1 MFCSLTAL
9 PLQQVIW
16 DSQLNPSSL
25 HGVTTALIGNC
36 GVGFAPVRKE
46 HAQKLIELMEG
57 VEDIPEAV
65 LADGLDFSW
74 ETFPDYLEKIAA
86 RPHDIDVCALVPH
99 AAVRVYVMGQRAVDL
114 EPATDAD
121 ISQMRRIISD
131 AVRAGAFG
139 FSTSRTLVHKT
150 TKGESIPTY
159 RALEAELEGLA
170 RGLQDAGAGLI
181 EVNADFLDVPN
192 DFALVRRICE
202 KSGRPATFLLAAIN
216 EDPTKKWRTLLQMA
230 DKAASEGVNIRPVF
244 PPRPVG
250 VLFGLLGSQNPFV
263 ATPTFRSIAHLP
275 LEQRVAA
282 MKNPETK
289 KKILSEDRLRDTP
302 HPLIP
307 IIKFERMFRLTDPP
321 NYTPPKEESVAAIAE
336 RAGKTSEEVAYD
348 MLVENG
354 GKNFLWCAVGI
365 VLACVVWKKLLTRTL
380 HVDSPLLK
388 LTNYTNY
395 DLAESKECL
404 ENRNAIMGLSDGGA
418 HCGMI
423 MDASFQSFALEHWVK
438 AAGMPIEEMV
448 RRLTSD
454 TAISMGLTDRGVLR
468 AGLKAD
474 INVIDLEALTIRR
487 PEIVHDL
494 PSGGRRLMQR
504 ADGYI
509 ATLVNGVVTYRHGKH
524 TGALPGRLVR
534 CEGG

>member
-1 MFCSLTAL
+1 
-9 PLQQVIW
+9 
-16 DSQLNPSSL
+16 
-25 HGVTTALIGNC
+25 
-36 GVGFAPVRKE
+36 
-46 HAQKLIELMEG
+46 
-57 VEDIPEAV
+57 
-65 LADGLDFSW
+65 
-74 ETFPDYLEKIAA
+74 
-86 RPHDIDVCALVPH
+86 
-99 AAVRVYVMGQRAVDL
+99 MGQRAVDL
-114 EPATDAD
+114 EPASDSD
-121 ISQMRRIISD
+121 IAQMRRIMSD

-159 RALEAELEGLA
+159 KALEAELHGLA
-170 RGLQDAGAGLI
+170 RGLKDAGAGLI
-181 EVNADFLDVPN
+181 EVNADFLDGGAS

-202 KSGRPATFLLAAIN
+202 ASGRPATFLLAALN
-216 EDPTKKWRTLLQMA
+216 EDPTTKWRSLLKMA

-282 MKNPETK
+282 MLNPETK
-289 KKILSEDRLRDTP
+289 AKILSEDRLKDTP

-321 NYTPPKEESVAAIAE
+321 NYTPPKEESVAAMAQ

-348 MLVENG
+348 MLVENE
-354 GKNFLWCAVGI
+354 GKNFLWCAVS
-365 VLACVVWKKLLTRTL
+365 VALTCVVWNRELGAELTFAFFSFRTWYPP
-380 HVDSPLLK
+380 DSLSLARSFCSQ

-395 DLAESKECL
+395 DLAESRECL
-404 ENRNAIMGLSDGGA
+404 ENRNAILGLSDGGA

-438 AAGMPIEEMV
+438 TAGMPIEEMV

-454 TAISMGLTDRGVLR
+454 TALSMGLMDRGVLLV
-468 AGLKAD
+468 GKKAD
-474 INVIDLEALTIRR
+474 VNVIDLEKLAVRK
-487 PEIVHDL
+487 PEIVNDL
-494 PSGGRRLMQR
+494 PSGGKRLMQR
-504 ADGYI
+504 ADGYT
-509 ATLVNGVVTYRHGKH
+509 ATLVNGVVTYRNGKH

-534 CEGG
+534 CEGGLS